1 MKILIDDADLEKIR
15 EIYGVYSV
23 DGVTTNPTILAK
35 TGKPPFRNLKRNSG
49 IHRSGSRTSCAGCCG
64 LCRRNA

>member
-15 EIYGVYSV
+15 EIYCVYSV

-35 TGKPPFRNLKRNSG
+35 TGKEFGN
-49 IHRSGSRTSCAGCCG
+49 T
-64 LCRRNA
+64 

>member
-35 TGKPPFRNLKRNSG
+35 TRKPPFEILKG
-49 IHRSGSRTSCAGCCG
+49 IREYIGQEAELHVQHKTS
-64 LCRRNA
+64 